1 MANAVEITST
11 NFQGEVVESDVPV
24 LIDFWAE
31 WCGPCRAVAP
41 AVESIA
47 QEYAGKLKVGK
58 IDIDAEPGLASK
70 YGVMSI
76 PMFVVVKD
84 GQVVEMTAGNR
95 SKDALVSALN
105 LGTHAG

>member
-41 AVESIA
+41 AIESIA

>member
-41 AVESIA
+41 AIESIA
-47 QEYAGKLKVGK
+47 QEFAGKLKVGK